1 MTVLSPKFA
10 GPIPPPVA
18 RILESSTPLGLS
30 LTAEQR
36 RSFHQNG
43 MIHFPG
49 FITKETVA
57 ALWKAVESVQSHWID
72 QSVEKVNG
80 VPVKY
85 GADVD
90 GSRIVQRFAF
100 ANQHSPVLAEFL
112 KDPRFQ
118 VLLGLV
124 GPDAR
129 LGTDE
134 KDGLV
139 VNHYVNADASKFT
152 QMGWHTDSVRD
163 IFLGK
168 KILPMLNV
176 GIHLDDQDPAN
187 GGLRLLPGTHEQNLW
202 NMLFRKKNFLDNE
215 PDAREVAFEIK
226 AGDLTVHDGRCWHRV
241 ERSRLTGEASRRRV
255 MYIPIIAG
263 KYTPKTE
270 KSPTP
275 FYHRFQHLVK

>member
-1 MTVLSPKFA
+1 M
-10 GPIPPPVA
+10 A
-18 RILESSTPLGLS
+18 RIIESSTPLGTQ
-30 LTAEQR
+30 LTEDQKEFFAE
-36 RSFHQNG
+36 HG
-43 MIHFPG
+43 IIHFPG
-49 FITKETVA
+49 FISREAVA
-57 ALWKAVESVQSHWID
+57 EIWRAMEVVQNEWITEGR
-72 QSVEKVNG
+72 EKING
-80 VPVKY
+80 VPIKY
-85 GADVD
+85 GNDVD
-90 GSRIVQRFAF
+90 GKRIVQRFAF

-112 KDPRFQ
+112 KDPRFET
-118 VLLGLV
+118 LLGLV
-124 GPDAR
+124 GPNAR
-129 LGTDE
+129 LGINE

-139 VNHYVNADASKFT
+139 VNHYVNTDASKFT

-176 GIHLDDQDPAN
+176 GIHLDDQDPRN
-187 GGLRLLPGTHEQNLW
+187 GGLRLLAGTHKQSLW

-241 ERSRLTGEASRRRV
+241 ERSVLTGEASRRRV

-263 KYTPKTE
+263 KYSPKSE

>member
-1 MTVLSPKFA
+1 LHALFSPDK
-10 GPIPPPVA
+10 IDIPVA
-18 RILESSTPLGLS
+18 RIIESSTPLGNQ
-30 LTAEQR
+30 LTEEQKR
-36 RSFHQNG
+36 FFAKNG
-43 MIHFPG
+43 IIHFPG
-49 FITKETVA
+49 FISRGTVA
-57 ALWKAVESVQSHWID
+57 DIWRALEEVQAEWIAND
-72 QSVEKVNG
+72 REKING
-80 VPVKY
+80 VPIKY
-85 GADVD
+85 GNDVD
-90 GSRIVQRFAF
+90 GKRIVQRFAF
-100 ANQHSPVLAEFL
+100 ANQQHPVLAEFL
-112 KDPRFQ
+112 KDPRFDT
-118 VLLGLV
+118 LLDFV
-124 GPDAR
+124 GPQAR
-129 LGTDE
+129 MGVNE

-139 VNHYVNADASKFT
+139 VNHYVNTDASKFT

-176 GIHLDDQDPAN
+176 GIHLDDQDPRN

-215 PDAREVAFEIK
+215 PDVREVAFDIK

-241 ERSRLTGEASRRRV
+241 ERSVLTGDASRRRV

>member
-1 MTVLSPKFA
+1 
-10 GPIPPPVA
+10 VA
-18 RILESSTPLGLS
+18 RIIESSTPLGQE
-30 LTAEQR
+30 LTLEQR
-36 RSFHQNG
+36 RTFQQSG

-57 ALWKAVESVQSHWID
+57 ALWKAVETVQSKW
-72 QSVEKVNG
+72 VGEGLEKVNG
-80 VPVKY
+80 VPIKY

-215 PDAREVAFEIK
+215 PDAREVAFNIK

-241 ERSRLTGEASRRRV
+241 ERSRLVGEASRRRV

-263 KYTPKTE
+263 KYTPKNE
-270 KSPTP
+270 KSATP